1 MESEAAEVV
10 KEEFTED
17 EYCRPPASPR
27 QPCGLARP
35 EHRAAGGREVGI
47 GGELVRMCGLTLVGE
62 RPAGAGGSSET
73 LPGRATGTCHHRPEP
88 SSWKSPSLALLPG

>member
-1 MESEAAEVV
+1 MESEVAEVV

-17 EYCRPPASPR
+17 KYCRPPASPR

-62 RPAGAGGSSET
+62 RPAGAGGAQRPCQAE
-73 LPGRATGTCHHRPEP
+73 PQAHAITGLSHPLGKAH
-88 SSWKSPSLALLPG
+88 L